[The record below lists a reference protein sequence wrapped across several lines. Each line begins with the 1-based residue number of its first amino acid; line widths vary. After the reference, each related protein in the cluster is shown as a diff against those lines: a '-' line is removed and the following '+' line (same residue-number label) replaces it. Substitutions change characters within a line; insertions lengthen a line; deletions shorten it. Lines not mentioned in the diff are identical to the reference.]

1 MLPINV
7 NTLID
12 WIASHIIK
20 IPMLFVVP
28 IINTH
33 IKIKYFGF
41 CNKITHIYR
50 HQMYYNNG
58 KKLEIILK
66 ASKSSENDM
75 KQKEN
80 EARMK

>member
-1 MLPINV
+1 
-7 NTLID
+7 
-12 WIASHIIK
+12 
-20 IPMLFVVP
+20 
-28 IINTH
+28 
-33 IKIKYFGF
+33 
-41 CNKITHIYR
+41 
-50 HQMYYNNG
+50 MYYNNG